1 MEECTMRIGVPR
13 ALLYYNFR
21 PALEQLLRFHDIE
34 IITSSAT
41 NKSKLEKGLALC
53 DDEVCLPV
61 KVMMGHVKSLV
72 DQEIDAL
79 FVPRVVSLERKR
91 YICPKFL
98 GLPDMV
104 RSNLG
109 TNIPVISPT
118 INLSWSKFKLWQE
131 GTRCAGPLLKKPLEL
146 WKTIGIAA
154 RVQQQYQ
161 HQLAASLDKSRE
173 GKRVAVLGHSYNV
186 YDEYVNFGMLNYLS
200 QLGTQPVT
208 VENFS
213 RAQINQGAKGL
224 SKDLFWSYGRDL
236 VGAAFYCM
244 GTKAVDGVILVAS
257 FGCGPDSLIT
267 EIIQRRFADS
277 EIPLMSIVLDEHS
290 SGTGLATRVE
300 AFVDMLNW
308 RDVS

>member
-1 MEECTMRIGVPR
+1 MQIGLPR

-21 PALEQLLRFHDIE
+21 PALEELLTINGAE
-34 IITSSAT
+34 VLVSSAT
-41 NKSKLEKGLALC
+41 NKLKLEKGLALC
-53 DDEVCLPV
+53 EDEVCLPV
-61 KVMMGHVKSLV
+61 KVMMGHVQWLLEQGV
-72 DQEIDAL
+72 DAL

-104 RSNLG
+104 KSSLG
-109 TNIPVISPT
+109 SAVPVISPT
-118 INLSWSKFKLWQE
+118 VNLSWGKLKLWRE
-131 GTRCAGPLLKKPLEL
+131 GLKSGGILVKNPWQL
-146 WKTIGIAA
+146 WQALGKAA
-154 RVQQQYQ
+154 RAQEEYQYQ
-161 HQLAASLDKSRE
+161 LAGALAIPSP
-173 GKRVAVLGHSYNV
+173 GKRVAVLGHSYNIF
-186 YDEYVNFGMLNYLS
+186 DEYVNFGLLK
-200 QLGTQPVT
+200 QLRHLGVTPVT

-213 RAQINQGAKGL
+213 KEQINEGARGL
-224 SKDLFWSYGRDL
+224 SKDLFWSYGRDV

-244 GTKAVDGVILVAS
+244 QQKAVDGIILVVS

-267 EIIQRRFADS
+267 EIIERRFAQSD
-277 EIPLMSIVLDEHS
+277 IPLMAIILDEHS

>member
-1 MEECTMRIGVPR
+1 MRIGLPR

-21 PALEQLLRFHDIE
+21 PALEQLFAMDSTEVLV
-34 IITSSAT
+34 SSAT
-41 NKSKLEKGLALC
+41 NKLKLERGLALC
-53 DDEVCLPV
+53 EEEVCLPV
-61 KVMMGHVKSLV
+61 KVMMGHVQWLLEQDV
-72 DQEIDAL
+72 DAL

-104 RSNLG
+104 KSNFG
-109 TNIPVISPT
+109 SRVPIISPT
-118 INLSWSKFKLWQE
+118 VDLSWSKLKLWRE
-131 GTRCAGPLLKKPLEL
+131 GLRSGGMLVKHPWSL
-146 WKTIGIAA
+146 WQALGNAA
-154 RVQQQYQ
+154 RVQEQ
-161 HQLAASLDKSRE
+161 HQQQLASALDRPYQ
-173 GKRVAVLGHSYNV
+173 GKRVAVLGHSYNIF
-186 YDEYVNFGMLNYLS
+186 DEYVNFGMLNQLR
-200 QLGTQPVT
+200 QLGVTPVT

-213 RAQINQGAKGL
+213 RDQIAQGAKGL
-224 SKDLFWSYGRDL
+224 SKDLFWSYGRDV

-244 GTKAVDGVILVAS
+244 QREAVDGIILMAS

-267 EIIQRRFADS
+267 EIIQRHFAKS
-277 EIPLMSIVLDEHS
+277 QIPLMAIILDEHS